1 MSCSRGFREWLKEAT
16 VKGSAAGDAMKRTLD
31 FKVDAEWIKWDVEPK
46 GWITDKGVMD
56 SFDLQASFHNPKVA
70 KPAFFYIRAHAILD
84 RPDAEYDSVAGSDE
98 MKIKATLFLFNG
110 RTGLSAR
117 GGEARSTR
125 DLLDRDGH
133 IMLAQRDDRINFPSA
148 LAELDGPSLRTPLQL
163 ADWIN
168 KVIAHTD
175 IGGDDDNDDE
185 PDTPQVPDP
194 SGRKLVGV

>member
-1 MSCSRGFREWLKEAT
+1 MSCNFREWLSETT
-16 VKGSAAGDAMKRTLD
+16 VKGSAAGDAMKKTLD
-31 FKVDAEWIKWDVEPK
+31 FKLDAEWIEWKVEPK
-46 GWITDKGVMD
+46 GWITDKGTKD
-56 SFDLQASFHNPKVA
+56 SFDLQAAFYNPKVA

-84 RPDAEYDSVAGSDE
+84 HSEAKYDSVSGSEE

-117 GGEARSTR
+117 GGNARSMK

-133 IMLAQRDDRINFPSA
+133 IMLAQRDDRIMFPSA
-148 LAELDGPSLRTPLQL
+148 LAEFDGTSLKTPLQL

-175 IGGDDDNDDE
+175 IGGDDDNEDE
-185 PDTPQVPDP
+185 PDTPEAPDP